1 MTFPYRL
8 VATDLDGTL
17 LRGDDTVSQRTRD
30 ALAAATAAGAAHI
43 IVTGR
48 AVPWTRHILDDLGY
62 EGLAV
67 CGQGAQVYH
76 AGEHRLLTSLTLDR
90 QLAGVALSK
99 IEAEVGPL
107 ALAASRDGLDGEVL
121 VGAGYRL
128 QEGPLPVVAFEDPSE
143 LWSAPLNKVYIQ
155 HPVLDDDALAKV
167 ARATVGS
174 LVDVVMAGP
183 GIVEILPLGL
193 TKATG
198 LSLAARR
205 LGLRAADTIAFGDMP
220 NDIPM
225 FGWAAHGVAMA
236 NAHEELKAVAHEITA
251 SNEQDGIAVVL
262 EQLLQGRRAAV
273 LRRMRGSNARGVF
286 GPDHG
291 LASRCLTTRPI
302 LREGAARAD
311 TRSKRPPPDSCLR
324 AASRS
329 GRWLLRCLPG
339 AALLGAR
346 RTRAHTLGHRRAP
359 LPVGGVDRT
368 GVRRLNYCAPG
379 GASVPLIFEAGQ
391 HTVLRPPLDHDACSC
406 PSPRTTLRLK
416 VYVPRAAATPRNSSA
431 RCSWPRAVVIP
442 PQVELRRGRPAEVAW
457 A

>member
-1 MTFPYRL
+1 MSLPYRL
-8 VATDLDGTL
+8 IATDLDGTL
-17 LRGDDTVSQRTRD
+17 LRDDDTVSQRTRD

-90 QLAGVALSK
+90 QLASLALSK

-121 VGAGYRL
+121 VGPGYRV
-128 QEGPLPVVAFEDPSE
+128 QEGPLAVVAYEDPAE

-155 HPVLDDDALAKV
+155 HPELDDDALARV

-174 LVDVVMAGP
+174 LVNVVMAGA
-183 GIVEILPLGL
+183 GIVEMLPLGL
-193 TKATG
+193 SKATG

-251 SNEQDGIAVVL
+251 SNEHDGIAVVL
-262 EQLLQGRRAAV
+262 ER
-273 LRRMRGSNARGVF
+273 
-286 GPDHG
+286 
-291 LASRCLTTRPI
+291 
-302 LREGAARAD
+302 
-311 TRSKRPPPDSCLR
+311 
-324 AASRS
+324 
-329 GRWLLRCLPG
+329 
-339 AALLGAR
+339 LLG
-346 RTRAHTLGHRRAP
+346 
-359 LPVGGVDRT
+359 
-368 GVRRLNYCAPG
+368 
-379 GASVPLIFEAGQ
+379 
-391 HTVLRPPLDHDACSC
+391 
-406 PSPRTTLRLK
+406 
-416 VYVPRAAATPRNSSA
+416 
-431 RCSWPRAVVIP
+431 
-442 PQVELRRGRPAEVAW
+442 
-457 A
+457 